1 MQAHTKKP
9 TNTTMKKIAIY
20 IEGGMVQA
28 VRSNLGEDL
37 DVEIID
43 ADLVNEEGENFAGER
58 WEELQEEL
66 QFGNY

>member
-1 MQAHTKKP
+1 M
-9 TNTTMKKIAIY
+9 NRIAIY

-28 VRSNLGEDL
+28 VRSDISENL

-43 ADLVNEEGENFAGER
+43 ADLINEEGENMAEER